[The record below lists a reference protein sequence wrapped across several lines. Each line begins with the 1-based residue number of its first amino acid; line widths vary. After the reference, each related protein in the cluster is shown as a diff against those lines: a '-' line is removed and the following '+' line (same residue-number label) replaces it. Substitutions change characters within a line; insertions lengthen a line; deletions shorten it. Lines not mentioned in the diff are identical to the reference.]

1 MVPKDMNGLE
11 KYSHEEK
18 VAIIWEAFKDRL
30 GASIFSQIHYNLSEL
45 LSPVIDLEHLVN
57 PFTIEEID
65 RIVEHLP
72 SDKSPSP
79 DGFNTH
85 FMKKC

>member
-30 GASIFSQIHYNLSEL
+30 GASIF
-45 LSPVIDLEHLVN
+45 
-57 PFTIEEID
+57 FT
-65 RIVEHLP
+65 
-72 SDKSPSP
+72 
-79 DGFNTH
+79 NTLQS
-85 FMKKC
+85 K